1 MLQKGASQMQFVPY
15 RTLRNQPS
23 ALRKKLQDEGNLV
36 VSVSGKP
43 FAWMVHLDEDEDVQD
58 ILLMLSRLRAQRAAR
73 SIRKQALQDGFD
85 KMSEDDIN
93 ALIKQTRAERKR

>member
-1 MLQKGASQMQFVPY
+1 MQFVPY

-43 FAWMVHLDEDEDVQD
+43 FALMVHLDEDEDVQD
-58 ILLMLSRLRAQRAAR
+58 ILLMLSRLRAQMAAR